1 MKVVTRFSPS
11 PTSVFKTDEHGNRVG
26 GMHVGN
32 LRNAIYSYLF
42 AKQNNGKFILRIENT
57 DQKRSNNESVKD
69 ILNTLTDFD
78 LHWNEFYIQSDR
90 IDLYRYYAHWL
101 VEQGYAYICD
111 CDDNESLCN
120 CKHNQQDKKEGCIK
134 LNIDKIKEHEQDT
147 ITIKDGIRK
156 KPITYQYNSLYDI
169 VLLKSDNYPTYH
181 LAATVDDHLMG
192 VTHVFRSDEWL
203 SSYPYHILLYKVFG
217 WEPPLFFHLP
227 LLTNMNGEKLS
238 KRDGDL
244 SVRNLLE
251 TGFLPSA
258 ITEYITMLG
267 WMPSKDNLMEIYPLE
282 QLINIFNLNGFQKS
296 SCCYDVKKL
305 RNINLKHARILES
318 KSKHHFFKYL
328 NLKNLDIEGVLFN
341 RLFEL
346 YKNGINVKELINS
359 INSNEV
365 RILDPIFAGK
375 YNKILLNHNI
385 DFRKED
391 HVDLLLYLLKQE
403 GFTEKEI
410 QENIRYINTGN
421 KTGIPAKDLLNILKI
436 RTYY

>member
-1 MKVVTRFSPS
+1 MKKVKTRFSPS
-11 PTSVFKTDEHGNRVG
+11 PTSVFKTDEYGNRVG

-42 AKQNNGKFILRIENT
+42 AKQNNGSFILRIEDT
-57 DQKRSNNESVKD
+57 DQKRSNNESVTD
-69 ILNTLTDFD
+69 IIKTLTDFD
-78 LHWNEFYIQSDR
+78 LQWNEFYIQSDR
-90 IDLYRYYAHWL
+90 IELYRYYAHWL
-101 VEQGYAYICD
+101 VQQGFAYICD
-111 CDDNESLCN
+111 CNDNESCS
-120 CKHNQQDKKEGCIK
+120 CKYNQQNKKDGCIR
-134 LNIDKIKEHEQDT
+134 LNIDKVKELDQTT
-147 ITIKDGIRK
+147 ITIKDSIRK
-156 KPITYQYNSLYDI
+156 KPIQYSYKSLYDI
-169 VLLKSDNYPTYH
+169 ILLKSDNYPTYH
-181 LAATVDDHLMG
+181 LAATVDDHLME

-203 SSYPYHILLYKVFG
+203 SSFPYHILLYKALG
-217 WEPPLFFHLP
+217 WEPPLFYHLP

-251 TGFLPSA
+251 SGFLPSA
-258 ITEYITMLG
+258 ITEYIAMLG
-267 WMPSKDNLMEIYPLE
+267 WMPSKDNLMEVYPLE
-282 QLINIFNLNGFQKS
+282 QLINIFNTNGFQKS
-296 SCCYDVKKL
+296 SCCYDIKKL

-318 KSKHHFFKYL
+318 RSKLYFYNYLKLKSL
-328 NLKNLDIEGVLFN
+328 SINSDLFN

-365 RILDPIFAGK
+365 RVLDTIFAGT
-375 YNKILLNHNI
+375 YNKIIMNHNI

-391 HVDLLLYLLKQE
+391 HVDLFLYLLKQE

-410 QENIRYINTGN
+410 QENIRYMNTGC